1 MARTTKN
8 NATVSQE
15 EFVKRL
21 NDAIKDMKISKK
33 LFKGVNL
40 NTGDTNYIRDLVRN
54 YYTMQGNRIRTS
66 NQASALERSEK
77 NNDIMNFFTEQLVIL
92 EENINTFMD
101 VYTKQHPI
109 GIWLRSIYGIGPVI
123 AAGLLSTFDVTKTK
137 TAGGFWK
144 YIGWEGGP
152 ERKERKKGEKINY
165 NPEARTLAWKAGHS
179 FKMGWNKESN
189 VYGQLYAKKKA
200 YYIEKNEYGGF
211 VENAKRELNNKKY
224 SKDSIAGKAYSEG
237 KLPPNHID
245 AMALRFAAKMFLSHM
260 FDIMYMYE
268 YGAEPP
274 VPYVEHIGH
283 VHIDPPPKLDVIKPF
298 LVKKWPDSDW
308 DEILKYKHR
317 TTKNNLKTLD

>member
-1 MARTTKN
+1 MAKTTKN

-77 NNDIMNFFTEQLVIL
+77 NNDIMNFFTEQLVVL

-144 YIGWEGGP
+144 YVGWEGGTTRQ
-152 ERKERKKGEKINY
+152 ERKRGEKINY
-165 NPEARTLAWKAGHS
+165 NPTARTLAWKAGHS
-179 FKMGWNKESN
+179 FKMGWKKESN
-189 VYGQLYAKKKA
+189 IYGQMYAQKKEF
-200 YYIEKNEYGGF
+200 YIEKNEDGGF
-211 VENAKRELNNKKY
+211 AENAKRELDNKKY
-224 SKDSIAGKAYSEG
+224 SKDSIAGKTYREG
-237 KLPPNHID
+237 KLPANHID
-245 AMALRFAAKMFLSHM
+245 AMAQRFAAKMFLSHL
-260 FDIMYMYE
+260 FDVMYMYE
-268 YGAEPP
+268 YGTQPP

-317 TTKNNLKTLD
+317 NTKNNLKTLD